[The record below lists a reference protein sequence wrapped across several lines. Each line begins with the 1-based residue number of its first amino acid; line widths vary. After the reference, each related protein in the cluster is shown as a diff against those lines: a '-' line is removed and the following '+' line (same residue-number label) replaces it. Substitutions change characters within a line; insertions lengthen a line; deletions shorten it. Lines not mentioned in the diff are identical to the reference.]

1 MAQNPKKPE
10 SESAPKPAT
19 PQAKPMSRVSTF
31 VMGMVTGAVL
41 LQGANLYH
49 VVRANDGIHFVQK
62 QPPRLSETYVDIRA
76 FSMNDWAGH
85 PQLASALV
93 QGNQQQL
100 LGESAAGS
108 LRDTVNQALPAW
120 PKQ

>member
-1 MAQNPKKPE
+1 
-10 SESAPKPAT
+10 
-19 PQAKPMSRVSTF
+19 MSRVSTF
-31 VMGMVTGAVL
+31 VMGMVAGAVL
-41 LQGANLYH
+41 MYGATLYH
-49 VVRANDGIHFVQK
+49 VVRAADGIHLVQK

-76 FSMNDWAGH
+76 FTMSDWAGH

-108 LRDTVNQALPAW
+108 LREAVNQNLPAW